1 MRGKTSGYAHGT
13 HGAPQTTIE
22 QNEYASKAK
31 ENESALK
38 QEADNTPLVDEGLL
52 KEIIATG
59 TKINAENTVFTTRDA
74 SGQIIWLETGNASA
88 GLKHLKQRG
97 HIKHLANYLGIDERD
112 VVKTLR
118 NIIRDGRIVSNIVV
132 TRAGRKGYERKY
144 EYRDKRIVLAAIGT
158 NGFLVTA
165 YPDN

>member
-31 ENESALK
+31 ENEFVLK
-38 QEADNTPLVDEGLL
+38 QAADNAPLIDEGLL
-52 KEIIATG
+52 KEIKATG
-59 TKINAENTVFTTRDA
+59 AKINTENTVFTTRDA

-88 GLKHLKQRG
+88 GLKHLKHRG
-97 HIKHLANYLGIDERD
+97 HLKHLANYLGINERD

-118 NIIRDGRIVSNIVV
+118 NIIRDGRIISDVVV

-144 EYRDKRIVLAAIGT
+144 EYKGKRIILAAIGT

-165 YPDN
+165 YPDD